1 MTASGQKLMSNRPIP
16 SSALTSTADITHEGC
31 EVRKAMNGLMHRRKQ
46 QLYSI
51 TSSVRVSNVAGMTR
65 SSVLAVLTLTANS
78 NLIGCFIGK
87 SLAFVPQNLGNVNGS
102 LADTCPQHD

>member
-1 MTASGQKLMSNRPIP
+1 MSNRPLP

-51 TSSVRVSNVAGMTR
+51 TSSARVSNVAGMTR
-65 SSVLAVLTLTANS
+65 SSVLAVLRLTANS
-78 NLIGCFIGK
+78 KLIGCSIGR
-87 SLAFVPQNLGNVNGS
+87 SLAFVPLKI
-102 LADTCPQHD
+102 LAM